1 MNGLKSLIKVM
12 VIAFDLPWMKLL
24 VQRRVFEAEICLGLL
39 QLAIMLLQLL
49 LPLLTITGPMLGLE
63 SIQEMQQLK
72 IFVKKMTVII
82 KTVSKLLLISHYKLI
97 HQDQLRRMNLNQV
110 EGQLL
115 VMVIHFIWMK
125 ICCYRSVVSPYF
137 LFCLFR

>member
-12 VIAFDLPWMKLL
+12 VIAFGLSWMKLS
-24 VQRRVFEAEICLGLL
+24 VQHRASEAEISLGLL
-39 QLAIMLLQLL
+39 QLPVMMLH
-49 LPLLTITGPMLGLE
+49 
-63 SIQEMQQLK
+63 QEMQQLK

-82 KTVSKLLLISHYKLI
+82 KMMSKLLLISHYKLI

-110 EGQLL
+110 QGQLL
-115 VMVIHFIWMK
+115 VMVMHFIWMK
-125 ICCYRSVVSPYF
+125 ICCYRSIVSPYF